1 MSLLV
6 RLLVSGPLLTAVAV
20 PVSAQVTT
28 GAKRLSVVRTSC
40 VLIPH
45 NEPLRVPKGEVC
57 GCVKEADGAIGEC
70 ARPQDELTR
79 LVDHDTTEHLI
90 AYLELLATK
99 AGIATAKPH
108 IRFVWA
114 GPNADGKRV
123 ARSVLHHYGEKT
135 LTTVLPG
142 VTAAA
147 TDPKEPLSGWTYV
160 DLLVGIDRGKEK
172 PTDDNALPELQ
183 SLYTSGEKPNPIL
196 EQIPS
201 FIKQLAL
208 LEGIAAGL
216 GPSTIKFTPQSVPPG
231 VPVPPPPPPPVRT
244 PEAVFKVYGPALPH
258 GRADVAVRDW
268 IIIGPTADGLKGAST
283 ELRDALL
290 VGRAR
295 TSACARSLAT
305 GYDQA
310 VSRQAVDCLRRVD
323 GPSKGPFSAE
333 AARCRSILDD
343 VFDEVYKTTLADPAL
358 CRAETTFSGTDPVAQ
373 VDEAYRAL
381 ATGLGASVTQGET
394 ALKNVPREAISF
406 GLMTAVRFGDITS
419 PRPRVKL
426 NDDGVVVD
434 DPMPRLVTAVLVN
447 WHPFGYDPSKINT
460 AGDKGSFKLSAGTT
474 VTPDFGF
481 VGAAGYSP
489 IKGLTVHVGYA
500 VLYGNSPKQG
510 ITVGEKVPDDFYNK
524 NDPFRA
530 APMRTWLWGLSYS
543 FQ

>member
-6 RLLVSGPLLTAVAV
+6 RLLVAGALVAGV
-20 PVSAQVTT
+20 AAPASAQVTT
-28 GAKRLSVVRTSC
+28 EARRLSVVRDTC
-40 VLIPH
+40 ALIPH
-45 NEPLRVPKGEVC
+45 TQPLRVPADKVC
-57 GCVKEADGAIGEC
+57 GCVQQADGSIGEC

-90 AYLELLATK
+90 AYLRLVATK
-99 AGIATAKPH
+99 AGIATWTPH

-123 ARSVLHHYGEKT
+123 ARSIVYHYGDEK
-135 LTTVLPG
+135 LTTELPG
-142 VTAAA
+142 VTAAVA
-147 TDPKEPLSGWTYV
+147 DPLAGRKYV

-172 PTDDNALPELQ
+172 ETDPDALPELQ

-216 GPSTIKFTPQSVPPG
+216 GPSTITFTPQSVPPG
-231 VPVPPPPPPPVRT
+231 VPVPPPPPPKIRT
-244 PEAVFKVYGPALPH
+244 PDAVFKIYGPALPH

-268 IIIGPTADGLKGAST
+268 IILGPTADGLKASSA
-283 ELRDALL
+283 ELLDALL
-290 VGRAR
+290 VGSAR
-295 TSACARSLAT
+295 TSTCARSLASA
-305 GYDQA
+305 YDMA
-310 VSRQAVDCLRRVD
+310 VSLRAIDCLQRAE

-333 AARCRSILDD
+333 ATRCRNSLNDA
-343 VFDEVYKTTLADPAL
+343 FDEIHDGIVANPNL
-358 CRAETTFSGTDPVAQ
+358 CPTEAFSGTDPVVQ

-381 ATGLGASVTQGET
+381 ATGLGASLTQGET
-394 ALKNVPREAISF
+394 ALKNVPREVISF
-406 GLMTAVRFGDITS
+406 GLMTAVRFGNVSS
-419 PRPRVKL
+419 PRERVKL
-426 NDDGVVVD
+426 NDDGVVVH
-434 DPMPRLVTAVLVN
+434 DPMPRMVTAVLVN

-460 AGDKGSFKLSAGTT
+460 VKDKGSFKLSAGTT
-474 VTPDFGF
+474 ITPDFGF

-489 IKGLTVHVGYA
+489 IKGLTLHIGYA
-500 VLYGNSPKQG
+500 VLYGNSPKEG
-510 ITVGEKVPDDFYNK
+510 ITVDHPVPPEFSDKD
-524 NDPFRA
+524 DPFRA

>member
-1 MSLLV
+1 MSLFV
-6 RLLVSGPLLTAVAV
+6 RLLVSGAFLTAVAF
-20 PVSAQVTT
+20 PASAQVTT
-28 GAKRLSVVRTSC
+28 GSKRLSVTRTAC
-40 VLIPH
+40 VLVPH
-45 NEPLRVPKGEVC
+45 TEPLRVPKGEVC
-57 GCVKEADGAIGEC
+57 GCVKQAGGAIGDC

-79 LVDHDTTEHLI
+79 LVDHDTTANLI

-99 AGIATAKPH
+99 AGIATAKPYV
-108 IRFVWA
+108 RYVWA

-123 ARSVLHHYGEKT
+123 VRSVLHHFGENT

-142 VTAAA
+142 VTAAS
-147 TDPKEPLSGWTYV
+147 TDPIAPVADWKYV
-160 DLLVGIDRGKEK
+160 DLLVGIDRGKED
-172 PTDDNALPELQ
+172 PTDDDALPELQ

-201 FIKQLAL
+201 FIKQLAF
-208 LEGIAAGL
+208 LEALGAGL
-216 GPSTIKFTPQSVPPG
+216 GPTTVRPRVAPPRF
-231 VPVPPPPPPPVRT
+231 PAPPPPPPEIRT
-244 PEAVFKVYGPALPH
+244 PEAVFKIYGPALPH

-268 IIIGPTADGLKGAST
+268 IILGPTADGLTGAST
-283 ELRDALL
+283 EIRDALL
-290 VGRAR
+290 FGSAR

-310 VSRQAVDCLRRVD
+310 VSRQAADCLRHVN

-333 AARCRSILDD
+333 AARCRSLLNGA
-343 VFDEVYKTTLADPAL
+343 FDEVYESTLADPAL

-373 VDEAYRAL
+373 VDDAYRAL

-406 GLMTAVRFGDITS
+406 GLMTAVRVGDVTS

-500 VLYGNSPKQG
+500 VLYGNSPKEG
-510 ITVGEKVPDDFYNK
+510 ITVGEKVPESFYNK

-543 FQ
+543 FP